1 MHFVNRMEREAVEAM
16 WSVLRA
22 VRYRWAVTH
31 LLKVIFRAIWRLSL
45 VSFPEDR
52 VQRLVPMVGR
62 FEEAETSRD
71 DQLHPLDRITGKGSV
86 QEIVADVIANQ
97 RNCL

>member
-22 VRYRWAVTH
+22 ERYRWAVTH
-31 LLKVIFRAIWRLSL
+31 LLKVIFRAIRRLSL
-45 VSFPEDR
+45 VSFSKDR
-52 VQRLVPMVGR
+52 VQGLVPMVSR
-62 FEEAETSRD
+62 FKEGDTSSD

-86 QEIVADVIANQ
+86 VEKVAHVIANQ
-97 RNCL
+97 